1 LGLWRGLAVLGQL
14 LGTGLG
20 FRLGPWW
27 YNPYWYSPWPSY
39 NYYQDYPDIGY
50 NNPPSYAPDA
60 LSDYDSST
68 SYLITPTLDPQAL
81 HFNVNVDVGAN

>member
-1 LGLWRGLAVLGQL
+1 MGWPYWGSYWGPGWAFGWD
-14 LGTGLG
+14 
-20 FRLGPWW
+20 PWW